1 MSVRKIIEI
10 DEEKCS
16 GCGQCI
22 LECAEGALALVDGKA
37 RLVKDVYCDGLGAC
51 LGECPEDALRL
62 VEREAEEF
70 DEKAVE
76 RHLAEQSEAE
86 RPELTGIRRSPVPLA
101 CGCPGDA
108 ARELTPADVSAEE
121 APAPASALRNWPVQL
136 HLVPV
141 KAPFFNRA
149 DLLIAA
155 DCAGFTLTNLHGSF
169 LRGRTLIIAC
179 PKLDDTSTYEDKLAA
194 IFRENDIP
202 SITVLYMV
210 VPCCT
215 GLVQIVRRALA
226 RSGRSIPLSIIRLDY
241 HGRVLEGTRFTAANQ
256 A

>member
-1 MSVRKIIEI
+1 MSVRKIIQI

-22 LECAEGALALVDGKA
+22 LECAEGALAIVDGKA
-37 RLVKDVYCDGLGAC
+37 RLIKDVYCDGLGAC
-51 LGECPEDALRL
+51 LGECPEDALHL

-76 RHLAEQSEAE
+76 THLAEQPAAE
-86 RPELTGIRRSPVPLA
+86 RPEVACTRRSPEPLA
-101 CGCPGDA
+101 CGCPGDTV
-108 ARELTPADVSAEE
+108 RELSPAEASTQA

-141 KAPFFNRA
+141 KAPFFNQA

-169 LRGRTLIIAC
+169 LKGRALIIAC
-179 PKLDDTSTYEDKLAA
+179 PKLDDISPYEDKLAA
-194 IFRENDIP
+194 IFRENAIR

-226 RSGRSIPLSIIRLDY
+226 KSGRSIPLSIIRLDY
-241 HGRVLEGTRFTAANQ
+241 HGQVLEETRVMAAGQ

>member
-22 LECAEGALALVDGKA
+22 LECAEGALAIVDGKA
-37 RLVKDVYCDGLGAC
+37 RLIKEVYCDGLGAC
-51 LGECPEDALRL
+51 LGECPEDALHL
-62 VEREAEEF
+62 VEKEAAEF

-76 RHLAEQSEAE
+76 SHLAEQPEAE
-86 RPELTGIRRSPVPLA
+86 PPEVTGKWRSPETPA
-101 CGCPGDA
+101 CGCPGDTV
-108 ARELTPADVSAEE
+108 REPAPDESSTRE
-121 APAPASALRNWPVQL
+121 ASAPASALRNWPVQL

-141 KAPFFNRA
+141 KAPFFDRA

-169 LRGRTLIIAC
+169 LKGRALVIAC
-179 PKLDDTSTYEDKLAA
+179 PKLDDTSPYEEKLAA
-194 IFRENDIP
+194 IFRENDIR

-226 RSGRSIPLSIIRLDY
+226 KSGRSIPLSITRLDY
-241 HGRVLEGTRFTAANQ
+241 HGRVLEDTRVMAAVP